1 MYPAPGLVIVTLT
14 TLPAFDVPAA
24 PSTAVP
30 IAVVVQEVPLPLGI
44 GNVMFGSVAVVYPDP
59 PFKTVTDRTFVPDGS
74 GFVPSDVIIAT
85 SCAAVVPS
93 RDVLLVQP

>member
-44 GNVMFGSVAVVYPDP
+44 GNVMFGAAVYPDP
-59 PFKTVTDRTFVPDGS
+59 PFVTVTDRTFVPDGS
-74 GFVPSDVIIAT
+74 GVVPSDVIVAT

-93 RDVLLVQP
+93 RDVFFVWP